1 MRLARIRRCSF
12 SPSGATL
19 AGPTDHVGRVRR
31 SRHPAM
37 FSERELHRNQH
48 HAYQHHQHGEW
59 HANFTKSLDEISQD
73 SPL

>member
-1 MRLARIRRCSF
+1 TLARIRRCSF
-12 SPSGATL
+12 SPSGGTL

-48 HAYQHHQHGEW
+48 QAYQHHQDGELHGI
-59 HANFTKSLDEISQD
+59 FTKSLDDMSLD